1 MALAR
6 ITHLL
11 AGALAFAAFPSSA
24 ADKPEPKKEAPRIAC
39 VAPLAV
45 VPGKTRTIRLRG
57 SGLDQATAVTIADVP
72 AAAVKLKDKK
82 KSEPPK
88 PFDAARVGDSELT
101 AEVTLSADAK
111 PGPRAVT
118 VTTPAGTTAAFE
130 ILVVDAT
137 VAVDEKEPNGGFK
150 QAQPIAPSR
159 TVIGLVDAEKDVDVF
174 RIESKAG
181 RTIVA
186 RVRAAKAGSLLDPA
200 LTLYDANGRTLAT
213 ADDASATDRDPEL
226 RFKPP
231 ADGVYYLCLQDAND
245 RGSAVHAYLLDVSE
259 E

>member
-1 MALAR
+1 MSSLRIAIAIGAAVVLAR
-6 ITHLL
+6 V
-11 AGALAFAAFPSSA
+11 PPSA
-24 ADKPEPKKEAPRIAC
+24 ADKPEPKKDVPKITC

-45 VPGKTRTIRLRG
+45 VPGKTSTIRLRG
-57 SGLDQATAVTIADVP
+57 VGLDQATGFAIADLP
-72 AAAVKLKDKK
+72 AEALKLKEKK

-88 PFDAARVGDSELT
+88 PFEAARIGDTELT
-101 AEVTLSADAK
+101 ADATIPKDAK

-130 ILVVDAT
+130 ILIIDPAT
-137 VAVDEKEPNGGFK
+137 AVDEKEPNGGFK
-150 QAQPIAPSR
+150 QAQPIAPGH
-159 TVIGLVDAEKDVDVF
+159 TVIGLIDAEKDVDVF
-174 RIESKAG
+174 RIEAKAG

-186 RVRAAKAGSLLDPA
+186 RVRAASAGSPLDPA

-213 ADDASATDRDPEL
+213 ADDASATDRDADL
-226 RFKPP
+226 RFKVP

-245 RGSAVHAYLLDVSE
+245 RGTPVHAYRLDISE